1 MMTPAQY
8 ERLMATLAQAAQHA
22 LALYGIGP
30 DATVDLLSYSENAT
44 FRVVVPADGA
54 RLVVRVHRPDYHSRN
69 AIRSELAWMAALN
82 EAGIGTPQA
91 LPGLDGD
98 TLQEI
103 AVDGLGARN
112 VVVFHWIDGR
122 FPDETELED
131 SMHRL
136 GHLSARMHAHSRSW
150 RRPPYFERLIWDHD
164 GTVGENAY
172 WGRWEQS
179 PGLAQDHLPILQRA
193 QLLLRARLEA
203 FGKSE
208 ARFGLIHADQRL
220 ANLLVDGDKTH
231 IIDFDDCG
239 LGWYL
244 HDLAAALSFIEH
256 RPTSK
261 VLIARWLEGY
271 SSVATLSQAEVD
283 EIPTFIM
290 QRRLQLLAWRGSH
303 FETDMART
311 LGDDW
316 VEATVQMGARYLR
329 DMS

>member
-8 ERLMATLAQAAQHA
+8 ESLIAALTQAARRA
-22 LALYGIGP
+22 LPRYGIGP
-30 DATVDLLSYSENAT
+30 DATVELLSYSENAT
-44 FRVVVPADGA
+44 FRAVVPADGT
-54 RLVVRVHRPDYHSRN
+54 RRVIRVHRPNYHSRN

-91 LPGLDGD
+91 LPGLDGEM
-98 TLQEI
+98 LQEI
-103 AVDGLGARN
+103 AVDGMGVRH
-112 VVVFHWIDGR
+112 VVVFKWIDGR
-122 FPDETELED
+122 FPDEAELD
-131 SMHRL
+131 DCMYRL
-136 GHLSARMHAHSRSW
+136 GRLSARMHAHSRSW
-150 RRPPYFERLIWDHD
+150 RRPPYFERLVWDHE
-164 GTVGENAY
+164 GTVGENAH

-179 PGLAQDHLPILQRA
+179 PGLEPDDLPILQRA
-193 QLLLRARLEA
+193 QQLLRARLEA

-220 ANLLVDGDKTH
+220 ANLLVDSDMTH

-239 LGWYL
+239 LGWFL

-256 RPTSK
+256 RPNCK
-261 VLIARWLEGY
+261 RLIARWLDGY
-271 SSVATLSQAEVD
+271 STAATLSQAEID

-329 DMS
+329 DMA